1 MEGIDIYSKFQTVT
15 SWNQVRAADIGWC
28 YQKVSD
34 GTGTRTVQ
42 SPGAGRAAGVLQ
54 GGYHFSQPGDPVA
67 QANLLVNQCTALGL
81 LDLNPALDLEDNPPG
96 GGANIPDSQKA
107 DFAVAF
113 GRQVLARGHG
123 FTLYA
128 NDSTWGLVKNRVM
141 SALPSTFRWVARY
154 RTAPPDNPYDAWQ
167 YTSSGSVPGISA
179 GSVDRNK
186 GKIPLNGGSMA
197 LDLSDKNFIIDC
209 LGHSAAGRTGQNGEN
224 NLSGWWYNDRFEG
237 NLNFAQVFF
246 GMRDKVNALTTAITS
261 LTNLVIQD
269 AANDVTAQQVAE
281 ALQGLIVSEVVPAV
295 HDALSDASV
304 EVDNDAIANAV
315 ADTLRSRLLD

>member
-42 SPGAGRAAGVLQ
+42 SPTAGRAAGVLQ

-107 DFAVAF
+107 DWAIAF
-113 GRQVLARGHG
+113 GRQVMARGHG

-128 NDSTWGLVKNRVM
+128 NDSTWGLIKSKVM
-141 SALPSTFRWVARY
+141 AALPDTFRWVARY
-154 RTAPPDNPYDAWQ
+154 RVSPPDNPYDAWQ

-186 GKIPLNGGSMA
+186 GKIPLNGVNVVA
-197 LDLSDKNFIIDC
+197 LTDDDLNKIHQKIWYTWIWSQNN
-209 LGHSAAGRTGQNGEN
+209 GATGQNASFV
-224 NLSGWWYNDRFEG
+224 LSMILDATKG
-237 NLNFAQVFF
+237 LSTSVQ
-246 GMRDKVNALTTAITS
+246 ALKDLIIAS
-261 LTNLVIQD
+261 D
-269 AANDVTAQQVAE
+269 ANDVTAEQVAQ
-281 ALQGLIVSEVVPAV
+281 ALQGTIVAEVVPAV
-295 HDALSDASV
+295 HDALLNANV
-304 EVDNDAIANAV
+304 EVDKDAIANAV
-315 ADTLRSRLLD
+315 ADTIRGRLLD

>member
-1 MEGIDIYSKFQTVT
+1 MVAGYVDKIKLEPWSQ
-15 SWNQVRAADIGWC
+15 ADWDLFPNAV
-28 YQKVSD
+28 KVQIVKKASSNF
-34 GTGTRTVQ
+34 GH
-42 SPGAGRAAGVLQ
+42 VLDVE
-54 GGYHFSQPGDPVA
+54 PGDATPAEAPGWAARRRQVGAIPTIYCNLSTWPAVQQAFRDQGVA
-67 QANLLVNQCTALGL
+67 Q
-81 LDLNPALDLEDNPPG
+81 P
-96 GGANIPDSQKA
+96 
-107 DFAVAF
+107 
-113 GRQVLARGHG
+113 
-123 FTLYA
+123 LYWIA
-128 NDSTWGLVKNRVM
+128 KYDGVKNFPTLNGITAIAKQYHGNDPNNYDL
-141 SALPSTFRWVARY
+141 SYVADY
-154 RTAPPDNPYDAWQ
+154 W
-167 YTSSGSVPGISA
+167 PG
-179 GSVDRNK
+179 VD
-186 GKIPLNGGSMA
+186 GGSMA

-224 NLSGWWYNDRFEG
+224 NLAGWWYNDRFEG

-304 EVDNDAIANAV
+304 EVDNAAIANAV